1 WVVYSITQSKFMLG
15 VTVFST
21 LFPTALFS
29 IFGGVV
35 SDRHNRYK
43 VLLVTQILSF
53 VQAILLF
60 LAITFFTHHLV
71 WAIIL
76 LSMVLGTINSFDVPA
91 RQSLVRELINNPSD
105 LPNALALNSSMVNLS
120 KLIGPTLA
128 GFIIEEFGD
137 STCFLINALS
147 FIPVIM
153 SLMLIKLP
161 PFVKPDTGHKKL
173 SKEVADT
180 FRYI

>member
-1 WVVYSITQSKFMLG
+1 
-15 VTVFST
+15 
-21 LFPTALFS
+21 
-29 IFGGVV
+29 
-35 SDRHNRYK
+35 
-43 VLLVTQILSF
+43 
-53 VQAILLF
+53 
-60 LAITFFTHHLV
+60 
-71 WAIIL
+71 
-76 LSMVLGTINSFDVPA
+76 
-91 RQSLVRELINNPSD
+91 
-105 LPNALALNSSMVNLS
+105 NSSMVNLS

-180 FRYI
+180 FRYIRSDWAIASVIVFVGMMNFFVIPFTTLTPVFAKDIFHGTASTFGIIDGVIGLG

>member
-1 WVVYSITQSKFMLG
+1 MHISTFNSFKSRNFNLFFAGQSLSLIGTWMQKTAVSWVVYSITQSKFMLG
-15 VTVFST
+15 VRVFYT

-128 GFIIEEFGD
+128 GFIIEE
-137 STCFLINALS
+137 
-147 FIPVIM
+147 
-153 SLMLIKLP
+153 
-161 PFVKPDTGHKKL
+161 
-173 SKEVADT
+173 
-180 FRYI
+180 